1 MPTSVDATAL
11 ARTFGGSFRIN
22 LTNQL
27 RWYTFGGWMIASLFR
42 PVFMLASAAVI
53 AHFIAGGGVPPR
65 FFALTGYPSYLAF
78 VVLGMAANG
87 LMLSTLDDGG
97 TAIYDEEN
105 AGTWDLLALTPM
117 NRFVWMF
124 AKTLS
129 GMVASLVDFV
139 LVLVAGA
146 LLFGLSFTP
155 AGFAVA
161 FVGLLLTLVALQGM
175 AFLMAAAGLFW
186 KQPYALSMMFSPV
199 LVFLSGMMFPVEALP
214 SWLQAV
220 SQALP
225 LTHGLRI
232 LREAMLRGA
241 GLGQLLPSFGM
252 LLLTG
257 AAFMVV
263 GYVAFTEMERR
274 ARAKGAM
281 GRY

>member
-1 MPTSVDATAL
+1 MPIEGRAL
-11 ARTFGGSFRIN
+11 GRTFVGSFRIN

-42 PVFMLASAAVI
+42 PVFLLASAAVI

-87 LMLSTLDDGG
+87 LMLSALDDGG
-97 TAIYDEEN
+97 TAIYDEEQS
-105 AGTWDLLALTPM
+105 GTWDLLALTPM

-124 AKTLS
+124 AKTMS
-129 GMVASLVDFV
+129 GMVASLVDFG
-139 LVLVAGA
+139 LVLGAGA
-146 LLFGLSFTP
+146 LLFGLTFTP
-155 AGFAVA
+155 AGFLVA
-161 FVGLLLTLVALQGM
+161 LLGLGLTIVALQGM

-186 KQPYALSMMFSPV
+186 KQPYALSMMFSPL

-214 SWLQAV
+214 GWVRVFSDV
-220 SQALP
+220 LP

-241 GLGQLLPSFGM
+241 GVEQLAPAFGA

-257 AAFMVV
+257 AAFLVV
-263 GYVAFTEMERR
+263 GWAAFTTIEKRARR
-274 ARAKGAM
+274 AGAM